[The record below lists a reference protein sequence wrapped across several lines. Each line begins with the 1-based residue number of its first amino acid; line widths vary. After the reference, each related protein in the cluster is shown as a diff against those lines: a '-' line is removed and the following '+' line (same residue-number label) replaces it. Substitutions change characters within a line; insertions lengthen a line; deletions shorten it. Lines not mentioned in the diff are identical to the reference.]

1 MEGEG
6 PAPGWGVSPAPEAPH
21 RSRDGMVAA
30 GRGGGVAAL
39 ARDPSQALPAPVGAS
54 TSDQKNQKKY
64 IFLTLALQKILQ

>member
-6 PAPGWGVSPAPEAPH
+6 PAPGWGVSPAPEVPH

-30 GRGGGVAAL
+30 GRGGGAAL
-39 ARDPSQALPAPVGAS
+39 AHDPSQALPARVGAS

>member
-6 PAPGWGVSPAPEAPH
+6 AGWGVSPAPEAPH

-30 GRGGGVAAL
+30 GGGGVAAL
-39 ARDPSQALPAPVGAS
+39 ARDPSQALPARVGAS

>member
-30 GRGGGVAAL
+30 GRGGVAAL
-39 ARDPSQALPAPVGAS
+39 ARDPSQALPARVGAS